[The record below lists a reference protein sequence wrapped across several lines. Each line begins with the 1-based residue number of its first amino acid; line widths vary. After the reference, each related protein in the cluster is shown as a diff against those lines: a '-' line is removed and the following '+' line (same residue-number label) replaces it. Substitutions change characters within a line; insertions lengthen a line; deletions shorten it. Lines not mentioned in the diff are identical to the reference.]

1 MFEHFLEF
9 IVFSAI
15 LIVSK
20 GLLAGEPNR
29 FSALKCSVLN
39 TKRFLAGLI
48 TQEPQ
53 KSTTMG
59 RRKKQS
65 SVEKTLRENEAMI
78 NYAMAKGEKLP
89 PHVLAAFER
98 FKLYQ
103 DFKKSL
109 SSSNNSNESTRSVDG
124 GAGAIHPFL
133 TYSQDLVMDPI
144 SGRPAT
150 RSAEE
155 IFVPSEEEMIHELTM
170 VHQDLTAA
178 IYPATPSTIVMLED
192 QKKRPLRFL
201 GPVPLIQRMTFVAI
215 ISLLTFLG
223 LFMFEEV
230 SASSVNGN
238 ILDYED
244 PMTFLLNELFI
255 LSIAAAG
262 ASFYALFEAYKYIS
276 NASFDSKYESMYWI
290 RFILGIL
297 SGVILAQF
305 IFIDPAAYGGN
316 MSETTT
322 TSQSLGGFITY
333 KPILAF
339 LGGFSARVVHKILN
353 SLVDS
358 LETFISGSARDM
370 LRAREES
377 AKVQMEERISNM
389 KRENAVNDATNR
401 FNEAIRL
408 MELQK
413 QLGKGGNNKMIEKEL
428 EAMIQSHLNA
438 INGGGDIVTPNLDVN
453 HNSNNPGN
461 NYTNPAELENTL
473 NDLGGGGNLGNENF
487 PGDLKDNRVDEIPS
501 YEDPLPPVDEGGSID
516 NDANDGLDIDFNPD
530 DIPMDPP
537 PFKD

>member
-1 MFEHFLEF
+1 
-9 IVFSAI
+9 
-15 LIVSK
+15 
-20 GLLAGEPNR
+20 
-29 FSALKCSVLN
+29 
-39 TKRFLAGLI
+39 
-48 TQEPQ
+48 
-53 KSTTMG
+53 MG
-59 RRKKQS
+59 RKKNQS
-65 SVEKTLRENEAMI
+65 SVEKTMRESEAMI
-78 NYAMAKGEKLP
+78 NYAMAKGQKLP
-89 PHVLAAFER
+89 PHILATFER

-103 DFKKSL
+103 DFKASWGKASD
-109 SSSNNSNESTRSVDG
+109 SGTRSVDG
-124 GAGAIHPFL
+124 GGGMHPFL
-133 TYSQDLVMDPI
+133 MYNQTTVLDPMTG
-144 SGRPAT
+144 SPAT

-155 IFVPSEEEMIHELTM
+155 VAIPSEEEMVNELTM
-170 VHQDLTAA
+170 VHQDLTASV
-178 IYPATPSTIVMLED
+178 YPATPSTIVMLED
-192 QKKRPLRFL
+192 QKKKPLRFL

-230 SASSVNGN
+230 TASSVNGN
-238 ILDYED
+238 ILDYND
-244 PMTFLLNELFI
+244 PITFMLNELFI
-255 LSIAAAG
+255 LAIAAAG

-290 RFILGIL
+290 RFILGVL

-316 MSETTT
+316 VSETTT

-389 KRENAVNDATNR
+389 KRENSVNEATSR

-413 QLGKGGNNKMIEKEL
+413 QLGKEGASQVVQKQIEN
-428 EAMIQSHLNA
+428 MIQSHLAA
-438 INGGGDIVTPNLDVN
+438 INGGDPNAANINFDHNNNANPPINHDVVHPDDILT
-453 HNSNNPGN
+453 
-461 NYTNPAELENTL
+461 
-473 NDLGGGGNLGNENF
+473 DLGGGNDF
-487 PGDLKDNRVDEIPS
+487 PGDLKEEVKNPPP
-501 YEDPLPPVDEGGSID
+501 YEGPLPPVNDGNHGND
-516 NDANDGLDIDFNPD
+516 NKDDGLDIDLD

>member
-1 MFEHFLEF
+1 
-9 IVFSAI
+9 
-15 LIVSK
+15 
-20 GLLAGEPNR
+20 
-29 FSALKCSVLN
+29 
-39 TKRFLAGLI
+39 
-48 TQEPQ
+48 
-53 KSTTMG
+53 MG
-59 RRKKQS
+59 RKKNQS

-103 DFKKSL
+103 DFKQSL
-109 SSSNNSNESTRSVDG
+109 SSSKTSNKSTRSADG
-124 GAGAIHPFL
+124 GGVMHPFL
-133 TYSQDLVMDPI
+133 TYRQDLVMDPM

-150 RSAEE
+150 RSSEE
-155 IFVPSEEEMIHELTM
+155 IFIPSEEEMVHELTM

-178 IYPATPSTIVMLED
+178 ISPATPSTIVMLED

-238 ILDYED
+238 ILDYDD

-290 RFILGIL
+290 RFILGVL

-316 MSETTT
+316 VSETTT
-322 TSQSLGGFITY
+322 TSQSLGGFMTY

-413 QLGKGGNNKMIEKEL
+413 QLGKSGGNQMVEKQL
-428 EAMIQSHLNA
+428 EGMIQNHLNA
-438 INGGGDIVTPNLDVN
+438 INGGGSTVEPNLNVN
-453 HNSNNPGN
+453 YNSNNSEN
-461 NYTNPAELENTL
+461 NYINPLELEDTL
-473 NDLGGGGNLGNENF
+473 NDLGGGGNPNPGGGNF
-487 PGDLKDNRVDEIPS
+487 PGDMKDNRVDEIPP
-501 YEDPLPPVDEGGSID
+501 YEGPLPPVDGGGD
-516 NDANDGLDIDFNPD
+516 NDANDGLDIDINPD